1 MMIPQR
7 YKQYAQDVVSGKIAA
22 SKYIMLACKRYLDWF
37 NDPTKYF
44 DADKIQRIEDFL
56 QHISHFEGEFNG
68 VTFANSLLDWQLWC
82 LCNIFGWYRADD
94 HSKRIVR
101 NVFML
106 ISRKNG
112 KALSIDTD
120 IPTPQGYKK
129 MRDIHVGDYVFD
141 RFGKPTKVT
150 YESPVFENHDCYEMK
165 FQNGETLIA
174 DADHLWQVKCSHK
187 DIKVLTT
194 EDLYKRKYK
203 RSRKDGKGTEYL
215 YRVPKSSAVYYPT
228 KELPI
233 DPYVLGLWLGDGH
246 KKGAAFSSTLKDDD
260 YKIYDYVAQIYGDY
274 KITHDR
280 RNYNTITVRFP
291 NTIFSQK
298 LIECGLK
305 FNKHIP
311 QEYLTASIEQR
322 LALLQG
328 LMDTDGYC
336 SNKHGQCEIQQK
348 NEKVAEGII
357 EIARSLGFIVTVH
370 KKMSMCNGKECG
382 YVTRITFHADKQLP
396 PFRMKRK
403 YDRLPDMLGERS
415 EWNSILSIEPCESVH
430 TKCIQV
436 DNDEHLYLCGR
447 CYTVT
452 HNTGLSAAIMLADMI
467 IGGEA
472 GYEGYLV
479 ANNREQAKV
488 AFKFIKG
495 FCCSIDPKHRHL
507 KVYRDYITY
516 DKTNSRIKV
525 LSSDAMGNDG
535 YNPSSFIWDE
545 TAAAKDF
552 SNFNILKSG
561 QAMRKNPLSISISSA
576 GFLLDGYPCY
586 EQCKIG
592 QRVLQGELT
601 DDSTFYA
608 IYQLDEEDDYTDEKN
623 WVKACPSYPNIVQ
636 RDYMEERVREA
647 QQNTAKMVDVKTKNF
662 NIWCSSSNVWIPTAV
677 LAKCHQVIDLEKL
690 RSEPCYVGFDLS
702 STRDLTALTVM
713 FPPNPYRTYM
723 PDKFLF
729 KNYCWIPQDAVR
741 NSEQST
747 LYQWFIENGF
757 AEMTAGNSVDYDAV
771 FNKLKEI
778 ASMFTLVK
786 VSYDQWNASMMVQRC
801 IGEGFP
807 MEPFHQGLGSF
818 NRPTKSLEILVFNQ
832 QCCFD
837 CNQLIMWMF
846 GHAELKID
854 HMNNVKP
861 IKANDDKKNK
871 IDCIIA
877 MLEALGGYLLDYVA
891 NNMNVVNLNF

>member
-56 QHISHFEGEFNG
+56 KHISHFEGEFAA
-68 VTFANSLLDWQLWC
+68 VPFSESLLDWQLWC

-94 HSKRIVR
+94 HSKRVIR
-101 NVFML
+101 NVFLL

-112 KALSIDTD
+112 K
-120 IPTPQGYKK
+120 
-129 MRDIHVGDYVFD
+129 
-141 RFGKPTKVT
+141 
-150 YESPVFENHDCYEMK
+150 
-165 FQNGETLIA
+165 
-174 DADHLWQVKCSHK
+174 
-187 DIKVLTT
+187 
-194 EDLYKRKYK
+194 
-203 RSRKDGKGTEYL
+203 
-215 YRVPKSSAVYYPT
+215 
-228 KELPI
+228 
-233 DPYVLGLWLGDGH
+233 
-246 KKGAAFSSTLKDDD
+246 
-260 YKIYDYVAQIYGDY
+260 
-274 KITHDR
+274 
-280 RNYNTITVRFP
+280 
-291 NTIFSQK
+291 
-298 LIECGLK
+298 
-305 FNKHIP
+305 
-311 QEYLTASIEQR
+311 
-322 LALLQG
+322 
-328 LMDTDGYC
+328 
-336 SNKHGQCEIQQK
+336 
-348 NEKVAEGII
+348 
-357 EIARSLGFIVTVH
+357 
-370 KKMSMCNGKECG
+370 
-382 YVTRITFHADKQLP
+382 
-396 PFRMKRK
+396 
-403 YDRLPDMLGERS
+403 
-415 EWNSILSIEPCESVH
+415 
-430 TKCIQV
+430 
-436 DNDEHLYLCGR
+436 
-447 CYTVT
+447 
-452 HNTGLSAAIMLADMI
+452 TGLSAAIMLADMI

-877 MLEALGGYLLDYVA
+877 MLESLGGYLLDYVA